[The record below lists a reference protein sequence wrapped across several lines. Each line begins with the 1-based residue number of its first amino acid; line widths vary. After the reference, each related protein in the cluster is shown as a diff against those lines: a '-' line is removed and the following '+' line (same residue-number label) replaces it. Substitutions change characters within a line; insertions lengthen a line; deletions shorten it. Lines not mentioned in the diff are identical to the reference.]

1 MQGQGWEKKP
11 RAQFDEG
18 PEDLKSQI
26 CNRFPAVVVTRDLE
40 ECACVPVTELS
51 SHFLKSLRGWDL
63 GTGRGKAT
71 EFLKAVAG
79 IGPPVYCCEGRAGM
93 QGKQK
98 AGAGRIRK
106 VTSPLETLCL
116 RAEAKVGSLG
126 ASGLNH
132 RGLGQA
138 LLLLKA

>member
-1 MQGQGWEKKP
+1 MV
-11 RAQFDEG
+11 A
-18 PEDLKSQI
+18 
-26 CNRFPAVVVTRDLE
+26 VTRDLE
-40 ECACVPVTELS
+40 ECACVIVNELS
-51 SHFLKSLRGWDL
+51 SHSLKSLCGWDL
-63 GTGRGKAT
+63 RTGRGKTT

-79 IGPPVYCCEGRAGM
+79 IGPLFYCCEGSAGI

-126 ASGLNH
+126 ASGFNH

-138 LLLLKA
+138 LLSY

>member
-26 CNRFPAVVVTRDLE
+26 CNRFPAVAVTRDLE

-63 GTGRGKAT
+63 GTGSGKAT
-71 EFLKAVAG
+71 ESTAAR
-79 IGPPVYCCEGRAGM
+79 RAGM